1 MRLQSLLAA
10 ALLSAA
16 APALA
21 APPAARPAPSSQAEA
36 SSAAPSQPKVG
47 VGISL
52 ASDGNF
58 SSPAEIL
65 VPIILNPTIRVEPS
79 LGILT
84 RNFGGGASSRDIVLG
99 VGVFMAKR
107 AAPST
112 DLLFGGRLKLGFAKV
127 DNGVADDSGNDIL
140 VAGAAG
146 AEHWFSDR
154 FTVGLE
160 AQLGF
165 YSLSEVSGDASGLF
179 TQGLVIARLYL

>member
-1 MRLQSLLAA
+1 MNVKRLLAA
-10 ALLSAA
+10 ALVSFA

-21 APPAARPAPSSQAEA
+21 APPAARPAPSAQVEA
-36 SSAAPSQPKVG
+36 SSAASPAKFG
-47 VGISL
+47 LGISL

-107 AAPST
+107 ATPST

-146 AEHWFSDR
+146 AEHWFSEK